1 MPYLYLEKELTS
13 SPLTPLTG
21 SLLFQKLSR
30 QKSTQPSVHPCARRT
45 TPPKSDHQIPQI
57 HFAVSILSTSSF
69 IHFLYHI
76 KNIHDLT
83 STFPSFTMFTTLSFT
98 KECLRPAKF
107 CSIIYPNLPN
117 IYPHITPYTTDILN
131 DSDIILTVTDKN
143 MGCALMSTSLFSSE
157 YKQHFSDLS
166 P

>member
-13 SPLTPLTG
+13 SPLTPLPG

-69 IHFLYHI
+69 IHFLYYI

-117 IYPHITPYTTDILN
+117 IYPHITPYTRHT
-131 DSDIILTVTDKN
+131 
-143 MGCALMSTSLFSSE
+143 E
-157 YKQHFSDLS
+157 RQ
-166 P
+166 